1 VDAPKNEG
9 DRYGLR
15 YSQFVV
21 PLVKAVQELNEEKQ
35 AATARIENLE
45 RELAALKAL
54 VIGDRQTI
62 ELRSNNKTAKLTQ
75 NNPNPFTGST
85 TIDYFIPD
93 GFRQAV
99 IRIADNN
106 GKLVKDVEIY
116 KSGTGQIKLDAN
128 LLNNGNYFYYLILDG
143 KLVESKQMIRMN
155 NE

>member
-1 VDAPKNEG
+1 M
-9 DRYGLR
+9 
-15 YSQFVV
+15 
-21 PLVKAVQELNEEKQ
+21 LVQKQ

-45 RELAALKAL
+45 RELTAIKAL
-54 VIGDRQTI
+54 IIGNKQTV
-62 ELRSNNKTAKLTQ
+62 ELCSNNKVAKLAQ
-75 NNPNPFTGST
+75 NNPNPFMGST

-116 KSGTGQIKLDAN
+116 KSGAGQIE
-128 LLNNGNYFYYLILDG
+128 LNATQLNKGTYFYYLILDG
-143 KLVESKQMIRMN
+143 QLVESKQMIRMN